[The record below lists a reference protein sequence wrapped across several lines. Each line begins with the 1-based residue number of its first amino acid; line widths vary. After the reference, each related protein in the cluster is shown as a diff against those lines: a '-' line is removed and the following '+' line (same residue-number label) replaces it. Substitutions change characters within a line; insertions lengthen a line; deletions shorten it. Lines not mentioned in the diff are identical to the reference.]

1 MKLALGVV
9 VLMFV
14 AILLNEVRL
23 SPLKSH
29 SDHGI
34 FLIFCPG
41 DFGGIF
47 IDILSPSTGIRMS
60 LSLCWGLSRSIFSGR
75 PKRCFH

>member
-9 VLMFV
+9 VPMFV

-23 SPLKSH
+23 ESVKKSFRPWC
-29 SDHGI
+29 I

-41 DFGGIF
+41 
-47 IDILSPSTGIRMS
+47 
-60 LSLCWGLSRSIFSGR
+60 
-75 PKRCFH
+75 